1 MALEEELR
9 QVKSQLDFQTRAK
22 QRESSGAEAHTAGAI
37 ENGSGRQ
44 TRSGSVGSG
53 RERDHPEASMVQDS
67 GQLVLGE
74 EPGTSSFFG
83 NAGAQYLLVC
93 LHIPLESLR
102 VIL

>member
-1 MALEEELR
+1 
-9 QVKSQLDFQTRAK
+9 
-22 QRESSGAEAHTAGAI
+22 
-37 ENGSGRQ
+37 
-44 TRSGSVGSG
+44 
-53 RERDHPEASMVQDS
+53 VQDS

-74 EPGTSSFFG
+74 DPGTSSFFG